1 MSKLRRSAV
10 FLALAALVFGSAVLL
25 RPAGAAY
32 VTPPVTLHAVTPQ
45 SAGVSIGVPFG
56 FGFAAAAADVNN
68 DGYDDVIVASPK
80 ADFGGHVD
88 CGEVTVFRGPS
99 LTDTILLHQPTPED
113 NSYFGWSVTAA
124 DFNGDGF
131 ADIAVG
137 SPYAAVGGHPA
148 AGRVAVFFGP
158 SLTTNA
164 VIDNPQPDNNAH
176 FGSSLAVGDMNG
188 DGKADLLVGAPDAP
202 VGGMERAGKGFVFV
216 APSFSTSYAL
226 QAPQPEANSSF
237 GRALAAA
244 DVNNDGYDDVVIGA
258 PDAGADGEAAGLA
271 FVFLSPSFGTVTTLH
286 DPEPEP
292 GAYFGQAVAGG
303 DFNAD
308 GYDDLLVGAYGS
320 YRWPYSGAGR
330 AFIFSA
336 PSLNSVTVL
345 EQPDI
350 VADSAYFGYE
360 LTVADVNHDGYADA
374 VIGAHDAD
382 VTSPPATAGGE
393 AYIFL
398 GPSFQTVYLFQEPQ
412 PEPFAFFSRSIAVG
426 DVNGDGQGD
435 LITGAP
441 GADVEGI
448 VNAGEAFVF

>member
-1 MSKLRRSAV
+1 M
-10 FLALAALVFGSAVLL
+10 
-25 RPAGAAY
+25 
-32 VTPPVTLHAVTPQ
+32 
-45 SAGVSIGVPFG
+45 
-56 FGFAAAAADVNN
+56 
-68 DGYDDVIVASPK
+68 
-80 ADFGGHVD
+80 
-88 CGEVTVFRGPS
+88 
-99 LTDTILLHQPTPED
+99 
-113 NSYFGWSVTAA
+113 AA
-124 DFNGDGF
+124 DFNGDGY
-131 ADIAVG
+131 ADVAVG
-137 SPYAAVGGHPA
+137 SPYATVGGHPA

-158 SLTTNA
+158 SLTPA
-164 VIDNPQPDNNAH
+164 PVIDNSQPDDNAH
-176 FGSSLAVGDMNG
+176 FGSSVAAGDVNG
-188 DGKADLLVGAPDAP
+188 DGKADLLVGAPDAL

-286 DPEPEP
+286 DPAPQP

-303 DFNAD
+303 DFNGD

-320 YRWPYSGAGR
+320 NWIYSGVGR
-330 AFIFSA
+330 AFVFTA
-336 PSLNSVTVL
+336 PSLSSVTAL
-345 EQPDI
+345 EQPVV

-382 VTSPPATAGGE
+382 LSNPLATAGGE
-393 AYIFL
+393 TDIFL
-398 GPSFQTVYLFQEPQ
+398 GPSFQTVYHFQDPQ
-412 PEPFAFFSRSIAVG
+412 AEPFAFFSRSIAVG
-426 DVNGDGQGD
+426 DVNGDGQGE
-435 LITGAP
+435 LIAGAP

-448 VNAGEAFVF
+448 VNAGEAFVFFAETYSVGGGAFYPQLETEPLDASNPSRLSLAFAVAVAGGTLLLASGGWYAGRRWLRRAARME